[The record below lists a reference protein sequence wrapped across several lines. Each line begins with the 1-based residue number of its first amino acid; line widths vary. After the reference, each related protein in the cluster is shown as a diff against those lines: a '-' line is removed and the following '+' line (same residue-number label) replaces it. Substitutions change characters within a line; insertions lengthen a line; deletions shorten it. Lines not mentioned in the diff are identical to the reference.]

1 MPVGQISKY
10 NEFRPIRSFGEIGG
24 NISYL
29 LTNTT
34 DQSTFDSSDQSHCC
48 KQFSSSPQEGVANS
62 TQSVNQSQNDMLINR
77 RYSSPLEG
85 VSSCS
90 QSTSQSYA
98 RMQKR
103 EYITWSREVDVSCSG
118 TLDQSQHSMQMRYAK
133 PTVFTQTHCLRPYNL
148 EISYDMDTS
157 NNLAQNTTLNS
168 TLNNSNTST
177 NTVDFANTTIKQ
189 TNLLN
194 FVENF
199 STSSPNF
206 RTSSQRRPKL
216 STVRP
221 IDRPSRIDQI
231 RSRNIARQR
240 HSRERFVV
248 TRGQN
253 TQKALTHFLDKCQRQ
268 RLTRRARRGEILRM
282 GVNAINNHKPLVT
295 QDKKKVVGLLGLF
308 DVDLLGELTWEDPF
322 LGTMRTAIINKDVQS
337 FNKLGTYM
345 AQLWTKAAVVN
356 NCVLIDNKLAIPE
369 QLRSA
374 ILIRLHRS
382 HPGQAAMM
390 DASEYILVAIS

>member
-1 MPVGQISKY
+1 
-10 NEFRPIRSFGEIGG
+10 
-24 NISYL
+24 
-29 LTNTT
+29 
-34 DQSTFDSSDQSHCC
+34 
-48 KQFSSSPQEGVANS
+48 
-62 TQSVNQSQNDMLINR
+62 
-77 RYSSPLEG
+77 
-85 VSSCS
+85 
-90 QSTSQSYA
+90 
-98 RMQKR
+98 MQTR
-103 EYITWSREVDVSCSG
+103 EYISLLREVDFSCCS

-133 PTVFTQTHCLRPYNL
+133 PEVFAQTHCLRPYNL
-148 EISYDMDTS
+148 EISNDMDTS

-177 NTVDFANTTIKQ
+177 NTIDFANNTIEQ

-206 RTSSQRRPKL
+206 RNSSQLRPRL

-221 IDRPSRIDQI
+221 MDRPSRIDQI
-231 RSRNIARQR
+231 RTQNIARQR

-248 TRGQN
+248 TRGQM
-253 TQKALTHFLDKCQRQ
+253 TQKALTHFLDKCRRQ
-268 RLTRRARRGEILRM
+268 RLTRQARRGETLRM

-295 QDKKKVVGLLGLF
+295 QDKKKVVGLPGLF
-308 DVDLLGELTWEDPF
+308 DVDLLRELTGEDPF
-322 LGTMRTAIINKDVQS
+322 LGPMRTAIVNKDVQS
-337 FNKLGTYM
+337 FYKLGAYM
-345 AQLWTKAAVVN
+345 AQFWTKAAVMN
-356 NCVLIDNKLAIPE
+356 NCVLIEYKLAIPE

-390 DASEYILVAIS
+390 VASEYVWWPFLNRQIVNVCEKCPECTLSGKNIKTSAT